1 MVFGSCVICFLFFVF
16 VVVVFAL
23 FVFSSLQR
31 GGLRFFVMPPFRKNT
46 KGIFDMAAITLPLCI
61 FPRSFYEEDEIV

>member
-1 MVFGSCVICFLFFVF
+1 MCNFVFVFVF
-16 VVVVFAL
+16 VVIVFAL
-23 FVFSSLQR
+23 FFSLLQR

-46 KGIFDMAAITLPLCI
+46 KGIFDMAAITLPLYI